1 MSSVRWPRVLN
12 PNYLAQ
18 VIRQQKNPLTALHIF
33 NTAPLR
39 FPSYRHNSAV
49 YSAMVDAL
57 SSPLRPQHLLSL
69 LHQMSLDSCPAS
81 DAIFSRAIITLNSAG
96 HHLEALS
103 LFRRLIPLSNCS
115 SSHLSLFSLVRV
127 FISRGLLR
135 SALQILLAPGSD
147 STRLGTLGLNL
158 LIGAACRLG
167 RPDLALHAFAAIR
180 DLCCYPD
187 QYTYRILMKGLCD
200 SGRLDD
206 AVHLLYSML
215 WRISQKG
222 CDADVVV
229 YRMLLEAP
237 LCRRGV
243 GLAEEILGKVLKKGL
258 RALRVRRA
266 FQRPT
271 LSCAGN
277 LQEMKRIIED
287 ALVVRGVRSL
297 ASYKAMITDLY
308 AEGEFAYA
316 DKMFNEMTQKGFKPP
331 VSMFEA
337 KIAALCQNGM
347 VEDAVRVLEVELL
360 ERDCVPS
367 ARSYNLVMEG
377 LCKVGESRRAV
388 LYVDRMNKQIGCVV
402 QKDSYELLIDGFCS
416 EGRYL
421 EAANMLEK
429 MQRKKILAG

>member
-1 MSSVRWPRVLN
+1 
-12 PNYLAQ
+12 
-18 VIRQQKNPLTALHIF
+18 
-33 NTAPLR
+33 
-39 FPSYRHNSAV
+39 
-49 YSAMVDAL
+49 MVDAL
-57 SSPLRPQHLLSL
+57 SSPSAPKHLLSL

-96 HHLEALS
+96 RHLEALS

-115 SSHLSLFSLVRV
+115 FSHLSLFSLVRV

-147 STRLGTLGLNL
+147 STRLGTPGLNL

-229 YRMLLEAP
+229 YRMLLEA
-237 LCRRGV
+237 LCAAGRV

-266 FQRPT
+266 FKGRHFP
-271 LSCAGN
+271 A
-277 LQEMKRIIED
+277 QEPPGDEENYRRCTCGSWS
-287 ALVVRGVRSL
+287 A
-297 ASYKAMITDLY
+297 
-308 AEGEFAYA
+308 
-316 DKMFNEMTQKGFKPP
+316 KP
-331 VSMFEA
+331 
-337 KIAALCQNGM
+337 
-347 VEDAVRVLEVELL
+347 R
-360 ERDCVPS
+360 
-367 ARSYNLVMEG
+367 
-377 LCKVGESRRAV
+377 
-388 LYVDRMNKQIGCVV
+388 
-402 QKDSYELLIDGFCS
+402 
-416 EGRYL
+416 
-421 EAANMLEK
+421 
-429 MQRKKILAG
+429 